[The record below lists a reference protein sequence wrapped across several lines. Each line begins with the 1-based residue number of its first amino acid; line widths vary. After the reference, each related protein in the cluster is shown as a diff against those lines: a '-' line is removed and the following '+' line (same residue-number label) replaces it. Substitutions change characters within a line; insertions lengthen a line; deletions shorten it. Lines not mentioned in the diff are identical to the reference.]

1 MNRST
6 SIPSGELVI
15 ISKVKIH
22 FQVRDTIIKSL
33 YFRIILVILCA
44 GILPGIFAYMG
55 IIKAYESRAVSL
67 RTAEIQNQC
76 TILCDQLNSYNYLTD
91 NSSDVVN
98 ASLTQL
104 TNIYNGRVMII
115 NKELTVIK
123 DTYALDEGKTIVS
136 ENVIRCMRGES
147 TNYYDKKNRYIEVT
161 SPITEAG
168 AEEIAGVM
176 LASVSTDT
184 IEDSLR
190 IFYTKGRGILWII
203 GVLMLAFSALVAY
216 LLVQPL
222 RKIRNDIENITE
234 GFEDEELHVNTYR
247 ETRQISEAFNKLLG
261 RLKMVDAS
269 REEFVS
275 NVSHELKTPLASM
288 KVLADSLVLQEQV
301 PVELY
306 QEFMEDIAKEID
318 RENDIINDL
327 LTLVKMGKTAPD
339 LNIAPVNINQLL
351 ELTLKRLKPIAEKKN
366 VEVVLESFRPVTAE
380 IDEVKMTLAVSN
392 LVENAIKYNNQGGW
406 VHVSLN
412 ADHKFFYIKV
422 ADSGIGIPK
431 EDQDHIFERFYRVDK
446 SHSREIGGTG
456 LGLSI
461 ARNAVIIH
469 RGSIKV
475 YSSPG
480 EGTTFTVRV
489 PMIYVSV

>member
-456 LGLSI
+456 LGLAI

>member
-1 MNRST
+1 M
-6 SIPSGELVI
+6 
-15 ISKVKIH
+15 
-22 FQVRDTIIKSL
+22 
-33 YFRIILVILCA
+33 ILIILCA
-44 GILPGIFAYMG
+44 GILPGIIAYMG

-76 TILCDQLNSYNYLTD
+76 TILCDQLNSYNYLVD
-91 NSSDVVN
+91 NSSEVVN

-104 TNIYNGRVMII
+104 TNIYNGRVMIV
-115 NKELTVIK
+115 NRELTVIK

-136 ENVIRCMRGES
+136 ENVIRCMKGES

-161 SPITEAG
+161 SPITESG
-168 AEEIAGVM
+168 SEEITGVM

-203 GVLMLAFSALVAY
+203 GILMLAFSVLVAY

-222 RKIRNDIENITE
+222 GKIRNDIENITE

-261 RLKMVDAS
+261 RLKTVDAS

-351 ELTLKRLKPIAEKKN
+351 ELILKRLKPIAEKKN

-392 LVENAIKYNNQGGW
+392 LVENAIKYNNEGGW

-456 LGLSI
+456 LGLAI

-475 YSSPG
+475 YSNPG

-489 PMIYVSV
+489 PMIYVSAQAL

>member
-1 MNRST
+1 MYIR
-6 SIPSGELVI
+6 SGELVI

-22 FQVRDTIIKSL
+22 FQIKDKVIRSL
-33 YFRIILVILCA
+33 WFRMILIILCV
-44 GILPGIFAYMG
+44 GILPSLAAYVS
-55 IIKAYESRAVSL
+55 IIRAYESRAVSL

-76 TILCDQLNSYNYLTD
+76 TILCDQLDSYNYLEDT
-91 NSSDVVN
+91 SSDVIN
-98 ASLTQL
+98 ASLIQL
-104 TNIYNGRVMII
+104 TNIYNGRVMIV

-136 ENVIRCMRGES
+136 EDVIECMQGKRTS
-147 TNYYDKKNRYIEVT
+147 YYDKKNRYIEVT
-161 SPITEAG
+161 SPINSAG
-168 AEEIAGVM
+168 TEEITGVM

-190 IFYTKGRGILWII
+190 IFYTRGRIILSIL
-203 GVLMLAFSALVAY
+203 VLLVLSFSVLVAY
-216 LLVQPL
+216 RIIRPL
-222 RKIRNDIENITE
+222 QKITE
-234 GFEDEELHVNTYR
+234 GIESITEGYEDGELHVDTYL
-247 ETRQISEAFNKLLG
+247 ETRQISEAFNKMLG
-261 RLKMVDAS
+261 RLKLVDDS

-288 KVLADSLVLQEQV
+288 KVLADSLLIQEQV
-301 PVELY
+301 PVEIY

-327 LTLVKMGKTAPD
+327 LTLVKMDKTAQD
-339 LNIAPVNINQLL
+339 LNIKPGNIN
-351 ELTLKRLKPIAEKKN
+351 ELVELILKRLKPIAEKKN

-380 IDEVKMTLAVSN
+380 IDEVKMTLAISN
-392 LVENAIKYNNQGGW
+392 LVENAIKYNHNEGW

-412 ADHKFFYIKV
+412 ADHKYFYVKV
-422 ADSGIGIPK
+422 SDSGIGIPK

-446 SHSREIGGTG
+446 SHSKEIGGTG
-456 LGLSI
+456 LGLAI
-461 ARNAVIIH
+461 ARNAVIMH

-475 YSSPG
+475 YSNYG

-489 PMIYVSV
+489 PLIYVST

>member
-22 FQVRDTIIKSL
+22 FQVRDTIIRSL
-33 YFRIILVILCA
+33 YFRIILIILCA

-161 SPITEAG
+161 SPITESG

-301 PVELY
+301 PAELY

-456 LGLSI
+456 LGLAI